1 MSTIA
6 RPLTYD
12 DLLTTPDDGNRYE
25 IINGVLFVSPS
36 PTRDHQRLV
45 YLLSRLIGDVVD
57 PDRLGQVF
65 PGPVDVRLGV
75 HTIVVPDLVYLR
87 TDRLH
92 LYGKRVMEGPP
103 DLVIEIASP
112 SIQNRDNVDKM
123 AAFAEAGVPEYWL
136 PDPETHT
143 FRMVVLRNGVYQD
156 VEPVDGRY
164 HSSVI
169 AGLIVDPVA
178 LFAGLDH

>member
-92 LYGKRVMEGPP
+92 IYGKRVVEGPP

-112 SIQNRDNVDKM
+112 STQNRDNVDKM